1 MPMGMM
7 RLLATISAVA
17 IQHFG
22 NVLKLFF
29 HADFA
34 LRPGKRYTIPA
45 KSPPMWRASSAK
57 RIPRI
62 FWQTGK
68 TAEVTLPV
76 YANYLFNRL
85 MTPTFEHRF
94 HDDEAC
100 DAFVRTNYPGEVS
113 DSFFLLQIGAARADF
128 WRILVILK
136 EGGIYLDL
144 DAAFSWPPELFLRKD
159 QTELFVR
166 DVHGMLTNYC
176 FAAEPGSEV
185 FAKIRDRIVENIRAN
200 TLTSVY
206 DMTGP
211 TVVDDIADATSV
223 VIEPYKT
230 ICKQAQFTRKKFQY
244 PDYEGHWAREQE
256 QKPIVRASEEA

>member
-1 MPMGMM
+1 MKV
-7 RLLATISAVA
+7 LAAISTIA
-17 IQHFG
+17 IQFFG
-22 NVLKLFF
+22 NVMKLLF

-34 LRPGKRYTIPA
+34 LRPDKRYTIPA
-45 KSPPMWRASSAK
+45 KSPPMWRSSRAK

-94 HDDEAC
+94 YDDEAC
-100 DAFVRTNYPGEVS
+100 DAFVGKNYPGEVS
-113 DSFFLLQIGAARADF
+113 DSYRLLQIGAAKADL
-128 WRILVILK
+128 WRVLVILK

-144 DAAFSWPPELFLRKD
+144 DAAFSWPPELFLGKD
-159 QTELFVR
+159 QAELFVLDR
-166 DVHGMLTNYC
+166 NGSLTNFC
-176 FAAEPGSEV
+176 FAAEPGNEV
-185 FAKIRDRIVENIRAN
+185 FADIRDRIVKNIRAN
-200 TLTSVY
+200 TLRSVY

-211 TVVDDIADATSV
+211 TVVDDIAGAAGV
-223 VIEPYKT
+223 VIEHCKT
-230 ICKQAQFTRKKFQY
+230 ICRQGQFTQKRFQY

-256 QKPIVRASEEA
+256 QKPIVRESAEV